1 MSISAAQQGKYGG
14 RDGRSGLLG
23 LVALACLV
31 QTGCLMD
38 RDIDAIPVARVPEEV
53 LIVDRKDN
61 YQDISLLRLRQ
72 DPPET
77 YLLGP
82 GDVLGVYIKGVLG
95 SEEELPPIHFP
106 EDGNRPPAVGLPVPV
121 VSASHRRRS
130 SFVSFPAAVKL
141 LSRLI

>member
-1 MSISAAQQGKYGG
+1 MSVITAQQGTYGKG
-14 RDGRSGLLG
+14 DSRSGLLG
-23 LVALACLV
+23 LIALACLM

-38 RDIDAIPVARVPEEV
+38 REIDAIPVARVPREI
-53 LIVDRKDN
+53 LTVDRKDN
-61 YQDISLLRLRQ
+61 YKDISLLRLRQ
-72 DPPET
+72 DPPES

-121 VSASHRRRS
+121 REEIGRAHV
-130 SFVSFPAAVKL
+130 
-141 LSRLI
+141 